1 MRIAVKQPLTYLTT
15 IFLLG
20 CANCLSDELRHAEME
35 FNIFVTSTV
44 LASFP

>member
-1 MRIAVKQPLTYLTT
+1 MPLAVIHPLTYLTT

-20 CANCLSDELRHAEME
+20 CANCLSDKLRHAEME

-44 LASFP
+44 